1 MYYNLKRKMLYI
13 EWLEKSGT
21 PSSGVSN
28 LFNVAEDIERQYDLD
43 LCELPLE
50 AVQSIVNT

>member
-21 PSSGVSN
+21 PSSGVSK
-28 LFNVAEDIERQYDLD
+28 LFNVAEDIERQYGLD